1 MLKKQGEPLVVWTVA
16 NQKGGVGKTTTTIAL
31 GGLLAELGH
40 RVLLVDTDPH
50 ASLSYYF
57 GIESED
63 LELSVYDLFIQVS
76 SKEQILQSLCPTSY
90 KNIDI
95 LPATMGL
102 ATLDRSL
109 GTKGGMGLVL
119 KKAMQKLS
127 SDYDYVLMDC
137 PPVLGVLMVNA
148 LAASDRI
155 IVPVQTEFLALKG
168 LDRMMKTMDIMQGEQ
183 DNPFKYTIVPTM
195 FDKRTKASI
204 LTYQKLKD
212 TYQKKVWAGVI
223 PIDTNFRNASLAQK
237 VPSDYAASSRGV
249 YAYKSLLKHLLS
261 CSTVKK

>member
-1 MLKKQGEPLVVWTVA
+1 MLLIVWTIA
-16 NQKGGVGKTTTTIAL
+16 NQKGGVGKTTTSIAL
-31 GGLLAELGH
+31 AGVLAEQGH

-63 LELSVYDLFIQVS
+63 LDLSGYDLFIQVS
-76 SKEQILQSLCPTSY
+76 SREQILQTLCPTKY
-90 KNIDI
+90 PNIDI

-119 KKAMQKLS
+119 KKAVQKLTDS
-127 SDYDYVLMDC
+127 YDYVLIDC

-148 LAASDRI
+148 LAAADRI
-155 IVPVQTEFLALKG
+155 VIPVQTEFLALKG
-168 LDRMMKTMDIMQGEQ
+168 LERMVKTMEIMQGEQ
-183 DNPFKYTIVPTM
+183 DSPFKYTIVPTM

-204 LTYQKLKD
+204 LAFKKLQEVY
-212 TYQKKVWAGVI
+212 TNEIWPGVV
-223 PIDTNFRNASLAQK
+223 PVDTNLRNASLAQE
-237 VPSDYAASSRGV
+237 VPSDFAANSRGTL
-249 YAYKSLLKHLLS
+249 AYKSLLNYL
-261 CSTVKK
+261 VKQGMAHNEVER

>member
-1 MLKKQGEPLVVWTVA
+1 MVVWTIA
-16 NQKGGVGKTTTTIAL
+16 NQKGGVGKTTSTISL
-31 GGLLAELGH
+31 GGLLAEQGF

-76 SKEQILQSLCPTSY
+76 TKEQIMQSLCPTQY

-109 GTKGGMGLVL
+109 GAKGGMGLVL
-119 KKAMQKLS
+119 KKAIQKLS
-127 SDYDYVLMDC
+127 DEYDFVLMDC

-168 LDRMMKTMDIMQGEQ
+168 LDRMMKTMEIMQGEQ
-183 DNPFKYTIVPTM
+183 DKPFTYTIIPTM
-195 FDKRTKASI
+195 FDKRTKAS
-204 LTYQKLKD
+204 LLAYRKLQELYPD
-212 TYQKKVWAGVI
+212 SVWPGVI
-223 PIDTNFRNASLAQK
+223 PIDTNFRNASEAQK
-237 VPSDYAASSRGV
+237 VPSDYAVSSRGV
-249 YAYKSLLKHLLS
+249 YAYRSLLQYLLKMHS
-261 CSTVKK
+261 VNK

>member
-1 MLKKQGEPLVVWTVA
+1 MVVWTVA

-31 GGLLAELGH
+31 AGLLAEKGH

-63 LELSVYDLFIQVS
+63 LELSVYDLFLQVS
-76 SKEQILQSLCPTSY
+76 TKEQIMQSSCPTQYS
-90 KNIDI
+90 NIDI

-109 GTKGGMGLVL
+109 GNKGGMGLVL
-119 KKAMQKLS
+119 KKAMREMA
-127 SDYDYVLMDC
+127 DEYDYVLIDC
-137 PPVLGVLMVNA
+137 PPILGVLMVNA
-148 LAASDRI
+148 LAACDRI

-168 LDRMMKTMDIMQGEQ
+168 LDRMMKTLEIMQGEQ
-183 DNPFKYTIVPTM
+183 ASPFKYTIVPTM

-204 LTYQKLKD
+204 LTYRKLQTLYGD
-212 TYQKKVWAGVI
+212 SVWPGVV
-223 PIDTNFRNASLAQK
+223 PVDTNFRNASESQK
-237 VPSDYAASSRGV
+237 VPSDYAASTRGV
-249 YAYKSLLKHLLS
+249 IAYQNLLKYLVQLN
-261 CSTVKK
+261 TVSK

>member
-1 MLKKQGEPLVVWTVA
+1 MVVWTVA

-31 GGLLAELGH
+31 AGVLAERGN

-63 LELSVYDLFIQVS
+63 LDLSAYDLFIQVS
-76 SKEQILQSLCPTSY
+76 SKEQILQSLCPTKY

-119 KKAMQKLS
+119 KKAVQKI
-127 SDYDYVLMDC
+127 SDEYDYVLMDC

-148 LAASDRI
+148 LAAADRI
-155 IVPVQTEFLALKG
+155 VVPVQTEFLALKG
-168 LDRMMKTMDIMQGEQ
+168 LDRMIKTMEIMQGEQ
-183 DNPFKYTIVPTM
+183 ESAFKFTIVPTM

-204 LTYQKLKD
+204 LAFKKLQEL
-212 TYQKKVWAGVI
+212 YPEHIWPGVV
-223 PIDTNFRNASLAQK
+223 PVDTNLRNASITQK
-237 VPSDYAASSRGV
+237 VPSDYAANSRGTI
-249 YAYKSLLKHLLS
+249 AYKSLLNYLLKQKME
-261 CSTVKK
+261 VQEGNQ

>member
-1 MLKKQGEPLVVWTVA
+1 LVVWTIA
-16 NQKGGVGKTTTTIAL
+16 NQKGGVGKTTTTISL

-63 LELSVYDLFIQVS
+63 LELSVYNLFVEVS
-76 SKEQILQSLCPTSY
+76 TKEQILQSLCPTKY
-90 KNIDI
+90 ENIDI

-119 KKAMQKLS
+119 KKAMNLLAD
-127 SDYDYVLMDC
+127 DYDYVLMDC

-155 IVPVQTEFLALKG
+155 IVPMQTEFLALKG
-168 LDRMMKTMDIMQGEQ
+168 LDRMMKTMEIMQGEQ
-183 DNPFKYTIVPTM
+183 EKPFQYTIVPTM
-195 FDKRTKASI
+195 FDKRTKASV
-204 LTYQKLKD
+204 LTYRKLQELYRD
-212 TYQKKVWAGVI
+212 KVWPGVI
-223 PIDTNFRNASLAQK
+223 PVDTNFRNASAASK
-237 VPSDYAASSRGV
+237 VPSDYSTSTRGV
-249 YAYKSLLKHLLS
+249 FAYKKLLQFLLEIK
-261 CSTVKK
+261 VKGK

>member
-1 MLKKQGEPLVVWTVA
+1 MVVWTIA

-31 GGLLAELGH
+31 GGLLAECGH

-76 SKEQILQSLCPTSY
+76 SKEQIMQSLCPTKY
-90 KNIDI
+90 ENIDI

-119 KKAMQKLS
+119 KKAMDKLK
-127 SDYDYVLMDC
+127 DEYDYVLMDC

-183 DNPFKYTIVPTM
+183 ETPFSYTIVPTM
-195 FDKRTKASI
+195 FDKRTKASV
-204 LTYQKLKD
+204 LTYQKLKE
-212 TYQKKVWAGVI
+212 TYKEKVWPGVI
-223 PIDTNFRNASLAQK
+223 PIDTNFRNSSLAQQ
-237 VPSDYAASSRGV
+237 VPSDYARTSRGV
-249 YAYKSLLKHLLS
+249 YAYKSLLDFLIDAMA
-261 CSTVKK
+261 VKKK

>member
-1 MLKKQGEPLVVWTVA
+1 LVVWTVA
-16 NQKGGVGKTTTTIAL
+16 NQKGGVGKTTSTIAL
-31 GGLLAELGH
+31 GGLLAERGKK
-40 RVLLVDTDPH
+40 VLLVDTDPH

-63 LELSVYDLFIQVS
+63 LDLSVYDLFVKVS
-76 SKEQILQSLCPTSY
+76 NKEQIMQSLCPTQY

-109 GTKGGMGLVL
+109 GSKGGMGLVL

-127 SDYDYVLMDC
+127 DEYDYVLMDC

-168 LDRMMKTMDIMQGEQ
+168 LDRMMKTMEIMQGEQ
-183 DNPFKYTIVPTM
+183 QKPFTYTIVPTM
-195 FDKRTKASI
+195 FDKRTKASLI
-204 LTYQKLKD
+204 AYKRLQELYGD
-212 TYQKKVWAGVI
+212 TVWQGVI
-223 PIDTNFRNASLAQK
+223 PIDTNFRNASVSQK
-237 VPSDYAASSRGV
+237 VPSDYAASTRGV
-249 YAYKSLLKHLLS
+249 FAYKNLLDCLIQLQ
-261 CSTVKK
+261 KKS

>member
-1 MLKKQGEPLVVWTVA
+1 MVVWTIA
-16 NQKGGVGKTTTTIAL
+16 NQKGGVGKTTSTITL
-31 GGLLAELGH
+31 GGLLAERGH
-40 RVLLVDTDPH
+40 KVLLVDTDPH

-63 LELSVYDLFIQVS
+63 LELSVYDLFVKVS
-76 SKEQILQSLCPTSY
+76 TKEQIEQTLCPTEY

-109 GTKGGMGLVL
+109 GSKGGMGLVL
-119 KKAMQKLS
+119 KKAIQKLEGQ
-127 SDYDYVLMDC
+127 YDYVLMDC

-168 LDRMMKTMDIMQGEQ
+168 LDRMMKTMEIMQGEQ
-183 DNPFKYTIVPTM
+183 QEPFTYTIVPTM
-195 FDKRTKASI
+195 FDKRTKAS
-204 LTYQKLKD
+204 LLAYQKLQELYGD
-212 TYQKKVWAGVI
+212 KVWPGVV
-223 PIDTNFRNASLAQK
+223 PVDTNFRNASVSQK
-237 VPSDYAASSRGV
+237 VPSDYAGNSRGV
-249 YAYKSLLKHLLS
+249 YAYKSLLKHLIKL
-261 CSTVKK
+261 TAVNK